1 MEYFLF
7 LIASAEVDLCLDL
20 RQMSLS
26 DGCRSCRGWSMEIKQ
41 TWSSMSGILTAISL
55 LNMGLCHPVPAA
67 AGQGPAWDFRSS
79 AAFSGAAEV
88 KEDAMLCLGGKSD
101 LSAQSLVTEQCG
113 WVSRAHSTADPTFPA
128 LQTPRIP
135 LAAPALAAR
144 HGLWCSVRLEQGEK
158 RDIFVMNGV
167 VEILPMFF
175 LPFLW
180 FTY

>member
-1 MEYFLF
+1 MG
-7 LIASAEVDLCLDL
+7 ATQCQQL
-20 RQMSLS
+20 RVRDQP
-26 DGCRSCRGWSMEIKQ
+26 
-41 TWSSMSGILTAISL
+41 GILGA
-55 LNMGLCHPVPAA
+55 V
-67 AGQGPAWDFRSS
+67 QEVEE
-79 AAFSGAAEV
+79 AAEV
-88 KEDAMLCLGGKSD
+88 EEDAVLCLRGRSD

-113 WVSRAHSTADPTFPA
+113 WVSRAHSTADPAFPA
-128 LQTPRIP
+128 LQAPRIP

-158 RDIFVMNGV
+158 RDILVMNGM

>member
-1 MEYFLF
+1 MVHGNQTNLELHVRNPDSHFL
-7 LIASAEVDLCLDL
+7 AEHGAVPP
-20 RQMSLS
+20 RVT
-26 DGCRSCRGWSMEIKQ
+26 RG
-41 TWSSMSGILTAISL
+41 
-55 LNMGLCHPVPAA
+55 CHPVPAA

-113 WVSRAHSTADPTFPA
+113 WVSRAHSTADPAFPA

-135 LAAPALAAR
+135 LAAPALAAG

-158 RDIFVMNGV
+158 RDIFVMNGM

>member
-1 MEYFLF
+1 MGATQCQQLQ
-7 LIASAEVDLCLDL
+7 VRD
-20 RQMSLS
+20 QP
-26 DGCRSCRGWSMEIKQ
+26 
-41 TWSSMSGILTAISL
+41 GILGA
-55 LNMGLCHPVPAA
+55 V
-67 AGQGPAWDFRSS
+67 QEVEE
-79 AAFSGAAEV
+79 AAEV
-88 KEDAMLCLGGKSD
+88 EEDAVLCLRGRSD

-113 WVSRAHSTADPTFPA
+113 WVSRAHSTADPAFPA
-128 LQTPRIP
+128 LQAPQIP

-158 RDIFVMNGV
+158 RDILVMNGM